1 MFLRFFGLVIDFSER
16 MFWVADGFTND
27 FQRFGHSS
35 IFSVR
40 PGVIDAIGLSLE
52 PTVHALASAASSIL
66 IIESLR
72 NIVIQKISSS

>member
-1 MFLRFFGLVIDFSER
+1 MLLRFFGLIIDFAER

-35 IFSVR
+35 IDSVR

-52 PTVHALASAASSIL
+52 PTVHALASAASTIL
-66 IIESLR
+66 IIEAIGNL
-72 NIVIQKISSS
+72 VIQKISSK